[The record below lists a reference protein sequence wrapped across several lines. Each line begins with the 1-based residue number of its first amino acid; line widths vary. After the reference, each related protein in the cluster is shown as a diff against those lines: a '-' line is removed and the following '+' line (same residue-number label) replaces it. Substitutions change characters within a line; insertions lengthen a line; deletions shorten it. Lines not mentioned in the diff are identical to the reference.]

1 METFISRIF
10 AQLTAAD
17 NFAKSSE
24 NQIKSHVEKASVMQ
38 SAAQKES
45 DRLELLEN
53 AAEIAEEKLRKQKER
68 ERLQQ
73 MVFEFAIG
81 WQSYNLKLNFKN

>member
-81 WQSYNLKLNFKN
+81 